1 MKHKFH
7 EVKVSNAGIKI
18 RFLYPVRHFYK
29 FDFNEELLNISRSFL
44 LIKYKIEN

>member
-1 MKHKFH
+1 MFH
-7 EVKVSNAGIKI
+7 EVKVSNAGINI
-18 RFLYPVRHFYK
+18 RFLYPLRHFYK